1 VEVFDVYKGKGIP
14 SDKKSISFHLT
25 YQSDEKTLDA
35 KTIDGMVSD
44 LLNKLKQTIN
54 WEERK

>member
-1 VEVFDVYKGKGIP
+1 VYKGKGIA
-14 SDKKSISFHLT
+14 SDKKSVSFHLI
-25 YQSDEKTLDA
+25 YQSEEKTLDS
-35 KTIDGMVSD
+35 KTIDSMVND